1 MARVTLF
8 LSGDVMTGR
17 GIDQIMTCPST
28 PQIHE
33 SHVHDAREYVTLAE
47 HASGPIPRSV
57 DPAYVWG
64 EALIEL
70 EAVSPDARIVNLEV
84 SVTRSAEYWPD
95 KGINYRMHP
104 ANVACLTA
112 AGIDVCA
119 LANNHVLD
127 YGYSGLEETL
137 ATLAAAGLKT
147 AGAGRNLADAQRP
160 ASVDRP
166 GGQRVIVFSFGT
178 ETSGIPPAWSPT
190 EKRPGV
196 DLLEDLSDATAAA
209 IVERVGRVRQRGDV
223 VIASIHWGSN
233 WGYGVPRDHVR
244 FAHRLIDGGVDI
256 VHGHSSHHPRPV
268 EVYRDKLVLYGCG
281 DFIDDYEGIPGHED
295 FRGDLVLMYF
305 PVVESSTG
313 HLIALRMTPLRI
325 RKMRL
330 NRATPAEAQWLHG
343 RLTGISSAFGSRVEM
358 SADGGLVLRW

>member
-1 MARVTLF
+1 VTLF
-8 LSGDVMTGR
+8 LCGDVMIGR
-17 GIDQIMTCPST
+17 GVDQILMCPSA
-28 PQIHE
+28 PEIHE

-57 DPAYVWG
+57 GPAYVWG
-64 EALIEL
+64 DALSEL
-70 EAVSPDARIVNLEV
+70 EAASPDVRIVNLEV

-104 ANVACLTA
+104 ANVACLVA

-137 ATLAAAGLKT
+137 ATLATAGLKT

-178 ETSGIPPAWSPT
+178 ETSGIPPAWLAT
-190 EKRPGV
+190 EERPGV
-196 DLLEDLSDATAAA
+196 DLLEELSDATAGA
-209 IVERVGRVRQRGDV
+209 IVERVGRVKRRGDL

-233 WGYGVPRDHVR
+233 WGYGVPRNHVR
-244 FAHRLIDGGVDI
+244 FAHRLIDGGVDV
-256 VHGHSSHHPRPV
+256 VHGHSSHHPRPI
-268 EVYRDKLVLYGCG
+268 EVYRHKLVLYGCG
-281 DFIDDYEGIPGHED
+281 GFIDDYEGIPGYEG
-295 FRGDLVLMYF
+295 FRDDLVLMYF
-305 PVVESSTG
+305 PVVESFTG

-330 NRATPAEAQWLHG
+330 NRVRPAEAEWLRD
-343 RLTGISSAFGSRVEM
+343 RLTGISGTFGSRLETT
-358 SADGGLVLRW
+358 AEGGLVLRW